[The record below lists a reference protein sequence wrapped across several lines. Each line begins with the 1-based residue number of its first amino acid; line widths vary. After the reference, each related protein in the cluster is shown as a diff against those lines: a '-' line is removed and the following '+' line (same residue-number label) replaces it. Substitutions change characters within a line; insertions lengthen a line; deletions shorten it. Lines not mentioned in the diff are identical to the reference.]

1 MKTIRSLLAM
11 SLALFAL
18 AWIVAPC
25 TAGCA
30 LLTPKNAH
38 SVLDAT
44 QIACVFGTELV
55 EEKTVADA
63 CNIAR
68 DLLPILRNLI
78 GQREGAKR
86 SGVRWPGSDAGVRDA
101 AAE

>member
-1 MKTIRSLLAM
+1 MKTIRSLIAM

-25 TAGCA
+25 SAGCA
-30 LLTPKNAH
+30 LFTPKNAH
-38 SVLDAT
+38 SVLDGA
-44 QIACVFGTELV
+44 QIACVFGTELI
-55 EEKTVADA
+55 EEKAVADA

-68 DLLPILRNLI
+68 DLFPILRNLI

-86 SGVRWPGSDAGVRDA
+86 SGVRWPGPDAGVSDA
-101 AAE
+101 AVE